1 MGWWIVAWLAV
12 VATQS
17 ILSVH
22 SELVAHADD
31 EHCELC
37 VAAASAGATLPV
49 SLASFPIVVPAAV
62 GRPLVPEAVLLP
74 DLRQPR
80 QPRAPP
86 VVLS

>member
-1 MGWWIVAWLAV
+1 MGWWIAAWLAV

-22 SELVAHADD
+22 SDLVAHADD

-37 VAAASAGATLPV
+37 DAAASAGAALPV
-49 SLASFPIVVPAAV
+49 SLPPALGLV
-62 GRPLVPEAVLLP
+62 RSPVIRPLAPAAVLLP
-74 DLRQPR
+74 GLHHPR